1 MTIIKNEIPIL
12 EYDDNE
18 LSVIMPNHEK
28 LELKL
33 PKKAVFAFLG
43 KHIDEYA
50 NKHNCKV
57 VAEFESATKSVHAQ
71 GSFLLFLGM
80 GSILSI

>member
-33 PKKAVFAFLG
+33 PKKAKTAFLG
-43 KHIDEYA
+43 
-50 NKHNCKV
+50 
-57 VAEFESATKSVHAQ
+57 
-71 GSFLLFLGM
+71 SFNSNF
-80 GSILSI
+80 S